1 MLLVTAEAAYKSTNC
16 VNAIFAGKQPAPT
29 FLSIDEAREEF
40 ASGVAEWD
48 WASNVAEGEKPDA
61 VVACCGDV
69 PTLEALAA
77 TDALQDLGLKIR
89 FVNVVKLL
97 AIQNASENDQ
107 AISDEEFEKLFG
119 PEGTPVLFAF
129 HAYAGTVRRLIWD
142 RPNHDHFMVHGY
154 EEHGSTTTPYDM
166 LRQNHMDRWALAS
179 DVLRAVDAEKFA
191 DKIREY
197 TDFREEAFQFAVD
210 NGYDHPRFTEWVW
223 RDVVGHQDNSAA
235 AMSSTGGD
243 NDE

>member
-1 MLLVTAEAAYKSTNC
+1 MHSLRAQADKKAYQLRMRRAVDDCENLDLRQAEVRRILVENSRVT
-16 VNAIFAGKQPAPT
+16 
-29 FLSIDEAREEF
+29 
-40 ASGVAEWD
+40 GVETTTG
-48 WASNVAEGEKPDA
+48 SRVACRA

-129 HAYAGTVRRLIWD
+129 HAYAGTIRRLIWD

-154 EEHGSTTTPYDM
+154 EEHGSTTTPFDM

>member
-1 MLLVTAEAAYKSTNC
+1 VIAA
-16 VNAIFAGKQPAPT
+16 
-29 FLSIDEAREEF
+29 
-40 ASGVAEWD
+40 
-48 WASNVAEGEKPDA
+48 
-61 VVACCGDV
+61 CGDV

-77 TDALQDLGLKIR
+77 TDALEDLGLKIR

-107 AISDEEFEKLFG
+107 AISDEDFKGYFG

-129 HAYAGTVRRLIWD
+129 HAYAGTIHRLIWD
-142 RPNHDHFMVHGY
+142 RPNHDSFHVHGY
-154 EEHGSTTTPYDM
+154 EEQGSTTTPYDM

-179 DVLRAVDAEKFA
+179 DVLSMVDKKRGTTAYAQQIKEWL
-191 DKIREY
+191 
-197 TDFREEAFQFAVD
+197 DFREEAFQFAVD

-235 AMSSTGGD
+235 ALSSTGGD